1 MSHVSDLQLEDLP
14 GVEPHLIN
22 KLKRAGIQSV
32 LDLAVSI
39 PHELALGATEYDSGD
54 GGAVTADTETI
65 SDAVLKAKRALIESG
80 ALIKEFCTADQVLEK
95 RKSLIRFTTGSK
107 NLDDFLEGGVE
118 SQAITELAGEFGSGK
133 SQICHALCVTAAK
146 AESSSSHINSIIFID
161 TENTF
166 RPERVHQIAEAR
178 GLDSEEIMKKVFVCK
193 INNSVQL
200 EALIRNLGKAIEE
213 YKAKLVIV
221 DSIISLHRAEYTER
235 ETLADRQQRL
245 NIMLH
250 KLLRLAEIYNVAI
263 VLTNQ
268 VQSSPDSTFGGSN
281 SLRASGGNIIGHA
294 CTYRIFL
301 RKIGRDRL
309 AIMVDSPHHAYDQ
322 VKFTI
327 SEKGVEDAKEKKMAA
342 TTVEG
347 NELGW

>member
-1 MSHVSDLQLEDLP
+1 M
-14 GVEPHLIN
+14 
-22 KLKRAGIQSV
+22 
-32 LDLAVSI
+32 
-39 PHELALGATEYDSGD
+39 
-54 GGAVTADTETI
+54 
-65 SDAVLKAKRALIESG
+65 
-80 ALIKEFCTADQVLEK
+80 
-95 RKSLIRFTTGSK
+95 
-107 NLDDFLEGGVE
+107 
-118 SQAITELAGEFGSGK
+118 
-133 SQICHALCVTAAK
+133 
-146 AESSSSHINSIIFID
+146 NSIIFID

-166 RPERVHQIAEAR
+166 RPERVHQIAEAK

-221 DSIISLHRAEYTER
+221 DSIISLHRAEYIGR

-250 KLLRLAEIYNVAI
+250 KLLRL
-263 VLTNQ
+263 
-268 VQSSPDSTFGGSN
+268 
-281 SLRASGGNIIGHA
+281 A

-327 SEKGVEDAKEKKMAA
+327 SEKGVEDAKEKKLAA